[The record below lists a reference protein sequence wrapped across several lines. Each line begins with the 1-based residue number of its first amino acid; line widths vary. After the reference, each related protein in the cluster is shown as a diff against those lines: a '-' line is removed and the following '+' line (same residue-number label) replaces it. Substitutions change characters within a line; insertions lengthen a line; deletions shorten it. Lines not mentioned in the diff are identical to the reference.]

1 MDSPHQRLERTGE
14 KQIRNPPLLPPEVIY
29 TIARQILQ
37 KSDLL
42 SFGLVHSAFH
52 DVVIPYYLKFRE
64 VIFGL
69 GNIRMWEYLVGDP
82 RRLATVEVLQIAPN
96 FDRFSSHI
104 GPQPPL
110 PENAAYTEGDPL
122 DTIQRALQGMTRLR
136 EVLWDEN
143 FGRPEYREERQI
155 DMKECKQ
162 TFWAALPRLCK
173 RVDTVTIITTSHLN
187 DSSCWLCGPLFNELH
202 QLQSLRAFTADFSPC
217 KHNQSDLL
225 APHARTS
232 QTSIVSAFS
241 RLRELGL
248 SGTQLQA
255 LPGMQF
261 PSLVAL
267 SLAGDAFFDTSDGL
281 LRMLEACPRL
291 DSLHLELEDD
301 ATPLVSYEIEGGSL
315 PSLDI
320 LPMLTSFTGKY
331 DDARIIFFSP
341 LPDGRLRRISR
352 LRILGDSAEDLLP
365 PLVSDFE
372 NSATRV
378 GQDLL
383 DLTLRTRSD
392 RNHDEIERLL
402 WVTWLRTIVNSCPK
416 LRGLIFDIDDQS
428 AGYEDY
434 EETDCWRETL
444 SPLKDLTVLKLP
456 NAVWQCDVDDPIGS
470 EDDVE
475 GLVEEFMEYFPHL
488 RLVFLTHDSALV
500 IDPEGKHAVS
510 LPEERELFYSDRAME
525 RNWAFHGHLDWNDF
539 DEEIERLLA
548 LEPYAAITHLFS
560 RFF

>member
-1 MDSPHQRLERTGE
+1 MDSPHQRLERTGV
-14 KQIRNPPLLPPEVIY
+14 RNPPLLPPEVIY
-29 TIARQILQ
+29 TIARQIPQ

-64 VIFGL
+64 VIMGL
-69 GNIRMWEYLVGDP
+69 DNIRMWEYLVGDP
-82 RRLATVEVLQIAPN
+82 RRLASVEVLQIAPN
-96 FDRFSSHI
+96 LDQFAKNI

-110 PENAAYTEGDPL
+110 PKNAASTGADPL

-143 FGRPEYREERQI
+143 FGRREYREERQV

-162 TFWAALPRLCK
+162 TFWAAMPRLCK
-173 RVDTVTIITTSHLN
+173 GIDTITIITTSHLN
-187 DSSCWLCGPLFNELH
+187 DSSCWLCGHFLSELH
-202 QLQSLRAFTADFSPC
+202 HLPSLRAFTGDFFPC

-225 APHARTS
+225 APQARTS

-241 RLRELGL
+241 RLRELSLNGAEL
-248 SGTQLQA
+248 KA

-261 PSLVAL
+261 PSLMAL
-267 SLAGDAFFDTSDGL
+267 SLVGEVFDTSDGL
-281 LRMLEACPRL
+281 LRMLESCPRL
-291 DSLHLELEDD
+291 HSLHLELEGS
-301 ATPLVSYEIEGGSL
+301 ATLASDEVQGDSL

-320 LPMLTSFTGKY
+320 VPMLTSLTGSY
-331 DDARIIFFSP
+331 EDARIIFFSP

-352 LRILGDSAEDLLP
+352 LKINGGSVEDLLP

-372 NSATRV
+372 DSATGV

-383 DLTLRTRSD
+383 ELTIHTICD
-392 RNHDEIERLL
+392 RNQDESEIERLF
-402 WVTWLRTIVNSCPK
+402 WVTWLETIVNSCPK
-416 LRGLIFDIDDQS
+416 LRGLIFDIDDPNS
-428 AGYEDY
+428 EWDGL
-434 EETDCWRETL
+434 EETDGWRPTL

-456 NAVWQCDVDDPIGS
+456 NSVWRGEVDDPVGS

-475 GLVEEFMEYFPHL
+475 GLVDEFLEWFPHL
-488 RLVFLTHDSALV
+488 RLFFPTDDLALV
-500 IDPEGKHAVS
+500 IDPEGGKAVT
-510 LPEERELFYSDRAME
+510 LPEERDLFYSDQAME
-525 RNWAFHGHLDWNDF
+525 RNWAFYGHLSWQDF

-548 LEPYAAITHLFS
+548 
-560 RFF
+560 